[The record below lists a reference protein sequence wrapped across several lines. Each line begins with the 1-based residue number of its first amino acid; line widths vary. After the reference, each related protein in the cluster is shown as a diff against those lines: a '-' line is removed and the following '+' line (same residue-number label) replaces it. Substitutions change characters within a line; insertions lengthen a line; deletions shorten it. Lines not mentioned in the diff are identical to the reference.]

1 MIQAET
7 LEKIIQETLLA
18 LERSK
23 EEIYAVA
30 TGAMDESWHLQEE
43 LASLTG
49 EIEAVVSKVDVGQQ
63 EEKEARR
70 HLALVSSRFDI
81 YSEEDIR
88 LAYDRAREAQ
98 VRLALLQEKEKNL
111 QVRRRETERAWKRM
125 QEVAR
130 RAENM
135 LSHVGVAV
143 DYLQAGLAQVNT
155 PGVESTALAVIRA
168 QEKERRRI
176 ARSIHDG
183 PAQEVTRLVMGI
195 EYCEKLWHLGS
206 SSLAEELESLAQI
219 SRAHLDN
226 LRKIVYDLRPVD
238 LERGLGAFLGSYLDD
253 FSDRTGIKIEFYF
266 TGKPAGT
273 FPEAEVVVF
282 RVIQEALNNI
292 WKHAGAT
299 AVKVILENNNS
310 RVRVQITDNGC
321 GFDPDAGPAG
331 FGLVSMQEWAEMVSG
346 SVQVKSRP
354 GEGCIVLLEVP
365 ASAWESDKGAAQ
377 SVVG

>member
-1 MIQAET
+1 M
-7 LEKIIQETLLA
+7 QETLLA

-23 EEIYAVA
+23 EEVYAVA
-30 TGAMDESWHLQEE
+30 TSAMEESRRLQEE
-43 LASLTG
+43 LGFLTSK
-49 EIEAVVSKVDVGQQ
+49 IEEVIAEVDACQQ
-63 EEKEARR
+63 EEKECRR
-70 HLALVSSRFDI
+70 RLALVSSRFDI

-111 QVRRRETERAWKRM
+111 QLRRRETEKAWKRM

-135 LSHVGVAV
+135 LSHVGVAM
-143 DYLQAGLAQVNT
+143 DYLREGLDQVNSF
-155 PGVESTALAVIRA
+155 GGQSTALAVIRA

-195 EYCEKLWHLGS
+195 EYCEKLWRMGS
-206 SSLAEELESLAQI
+206 ASLAEELQSLAEI
-219 SRAHLDN
+219 SRSHLDN

-238 LERGLGAFLGSYLDD
+238 LERGLSAFLGSYLND
-253 FSDRTGIKIEFYF
+253 FSDRTGIKIEFYSA
-266 TGKPAGT
+266 GKPAGT
-273 FPEAEVVVF
+273 FPEAEIVVF

-299 AVKVILENNNS
+299 AVKVILENGDS
-310 RVRVQITDNGC
+310 CVRVQIFDNGC
-321 GFDPDAGPAG
+321 GFDPGAGYTG
-331 FGLVSMQEWAEMVSG
+331 FGLVSMREWAEMVRG
-346 SVQVKSRP
+346 SLQVKSRP
-354 GEGCIVLLEVP
+354 GEGCIVQLEVP
-365 ASAWESDKGAAQ
+365 VAAWEVDKGAPQ
-377 SVVG
+377 SVAS